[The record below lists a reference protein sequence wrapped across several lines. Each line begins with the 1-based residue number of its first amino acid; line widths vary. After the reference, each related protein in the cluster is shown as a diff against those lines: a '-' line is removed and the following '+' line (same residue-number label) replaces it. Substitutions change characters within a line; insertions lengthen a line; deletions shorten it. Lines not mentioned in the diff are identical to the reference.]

1 MDSLVFGDTDGRK
14 DLRAAVRNLAGRF
27 DDSYWGSCDQDH
39 RFPSEFYRA
48 FADAGWLGIAIP
60 ERWGGGGLGM
70 SEAGLLLQEVAAS
83 GAAMNGC
90 SAIHPTIFG
99 IHPVVV
105 HGSDALRD
113 KVLPR
118 AVDGDLQIA
127 FAVTE
132 PTAGTDTSQIKTFAR
147 RVDDHYEVTGRKV
160 WVSKALEA
168 EMLLLLVRTTRLE
181 DCERR
186 TDGMTLLLA
195 PVDRSSVDIRPI
207 AKMGRNAVDSN
218 EVFIDGLRVPVEN
231 RVGEEGEGFRLLLDG
246 INPERI
252 LLAHESVGIGRVA
265 LRKAV
270 QYASE
275 RVVFDRPIGQNQA
288 IAHPLA
294 SSLAQLDA
302 AELIARQA
310 AWLYDQGESC
320 AREANT
326 AKFLAAE
333 AAFRATDQA
342 IQTLGGFGYSKEF
355 HVERYFREARLMKI
369 APITQEMV
377 LNYLAE
383 HVLGLPR
390 SY

>member
-1 MDSLVFGDTDGRK
+1 MDLSPYRDSADERG
-14 DLRAAVRNLAGRF
+14 LRSAVHELAGRF
-27 DDSYWGSCDQDH
+27 DDTYWASCDEDH

-60 ERWGGGGLGM
+60 ERWGGGGLGI
-70 SEAGLLLQEVAAS
+70 SEAGLVLQEVAAS
-83 GAAMNGC
+83 GAALNGC

-99 IHPVVV
+99 INPVVV
-105 HGSDALRD
+105 HGSDELRD
-113 KVLPR
+113 RVLPM
-118 AVDGDLQIA
+118 VVGGDLQIA

-132 PTAGTDTSQIKTFAR
+132 PTAGTDTSQIKTFAC
-147 RVDDHYEVTGRKV
+147 RVGDHYEVSGRKV
-160 WVSKALEA
+160 WISKAIEA
-168 EMLLLLVRTTRLE
+168 EMLLLLVRTTRIE
-181 DCERR
+181 EGQRR

-195 PVDRSSVDIRPI
+195 PVDRASVDIRPI

-218 EVFIDGLRVPVEN
+218 EVFIDGLKVPLEN
-231 RVGEEGEGFRLLLDG
+231 RIGEEGEGFRLLLDG

-265 LRKAV
+265 LAKAV
-270 QYASE
+270 QYANE

-294 SSLAQLDA
+294 RSLAELDA
-302 AELIARQA
+302 AELTAREA
-310 AWLYDQGESC
+310 AWLYDHGEPC
-320 AREANT
+320 ARQANT
-326 AKFLAAE
+326 AKYLAAE

-342 IQTLGGFGYSKEF
+342 IQTLGGFGYAKEF

>member
-1 MDSLVFGDTDGRK
+1 MR
-14 DLRAAVRNLAGRF
+14 LREAVRELASRF
-27 DDSYWGSCDQDH
+27 DDSYWASHDEEL

-60 ERWGGGGLGM
+60 ERWGGGGLGI
-70 SEAGLLLQEVAAS
+70 SEAGLVLQEVAAS

-90 SAIHPTIFG
+90 SAIHATIFG
-99 IHPVVV
+99 IHPIVV
-105 HGSDALRD
+105 HGSDELRD
-113 KVLPR
+113 TFLPMV
-118 AVDGDLQIA
+118 ADGDLQIA

-132 PTAGTDTSQIKTFAR
+132 STAGTDTSQIETFAR
-147 RVDDHYEVTGRKV
+147 RDGDQYEVSGRKV
-160 WVSKALEA
+160 WISKALEA
-168 EMLLLLVRTTRLE
+168 EMLLLLVRTTRKE
-181 DCERR
+181 ECVRR

-195 PVDRSSVDIRPI
+195 PVDRASVDVRPI

-218 EVFIDGLRVPVEN
+218 EVFIDGLRVPVEH
-231 RVGEEGEGFRLLLDG
+231 RIGEEGEGFRLLLDG

-252 LLAHESVGIGRVA
+252 LLAHESIGIGRVA

-270 QYASE
+270 QYANE

-294 SSLAQLDA
+294 RSLAELDA
-302 AELIARQA
+302 AELTAREA
-310 AWLYDQGESC
+310 AWLYDQGEPC
-320 AREANT
+320 ARQANT
-326 AKFLAAE
+326 AKYLAAE

-342 IQTLGGFGYSKEF
+342 IQTLGGFGYAKEF

-369 APITQEMV
+369 APITQEMA